1 MALWLLRVPSLA
13 QPMASDQGLYA
24 YAGQRLLAGDAPY
37 SGAWDQKP
45 PGIHVV
51 YAVMWSLWPHESGVA
66 AADLVVAGLVAWLLV
81 IIGRRR
87 FTEVAGLGAAA
98 VFLCFGNPALTQ
110 RLSGVFVRAQSE
122 TFIALAIT
130 ATLVLLAHRQR
141 TRRHL
146 VGVGVLLGA
155 AFWLKPN
162 AAAYGLTVLAALAFW
177 PSHGRL
183 WSVETFRRE
192 LTPIVVAGAAM
203 VILPLL
209 AIAVAGALTD
219 LYLATIAYN
228 AAYSGD
234 TYDGVGGLLRY
245 ALTFPVGR
253 ARNDAVWFMGGLGVI
268 LTLVWWVRTSQAPER
283 HSAVVPLAWLGGVWC
298 SILINGG
305 RDLPQYFVQAS
316 PALALAAGVGLVPT
330 CTALRR
336 RHAALPI
343 VLVAVLIYG
352 SHRVSGFD
360 DLVENTR
367 RDWNALISDT
377 DRTSYLTHF
386 GGRPQDKFVASA
398 IAELAALSRN
408 TTAPSDTIYVFG
420 FSPGVP
426 VLADRRSA
434 SRFHWSQP
442 IVTEF
447 ESGRPGYGSAGLL
460 VELQQ
465 HGPALVALQHDSWAP
480 GGRHSSEFFHA
491 TPALEAWLTTHY
503 TRETDLPRF
512 EIWRRR

>member
-37 SGAWDQKP
+37 AGAWDQKP

-51 YAVMWSLWPHESGVA
+51 YAVMWSLWPDESVVPG
-66 AADLVVAGLVAWLLV
+66 ADLVVAGLLAWLLV

-87 FTEVAGLGAAA
+87 FTDVHGLTAAA
-98 VFLCFGNPALTQ
+98 VFLFFGNPALTQ
-110 RLSGVFVRAQSE
+110 RLSGVFVRAQTE

-130 ATLVLLAHRQR
+130 AALVLLAHPQR
-141 TRRHL
+141 AMRHL

-177 PSHGRL
+177 PSHGRP
-183 WSVETFRRE
+183 WSAETFRRE
-192 LTPIVVAGAAM
+192 LTPIVVAGAA
-203 VILPLL
+203 VVVLPLL
-209 AIAVAGALTD
+209 VMAAAGGLTD

-245 ALTFPVGR
+245 ALSFPVDR
-253 ARNDAVWFMGGLGVI
+253 ARNDAVWFMGGVGVI
-268 LTLVWWVRTSQAPER
+268 LVVANWLRTPH
-283 HSAVVPLAWLGGVWC
+283 HSRPQYALVPLAWLVGVWI

-316 PALALAAGVGLVPT
+316 PALALAAGVGLVPAF
-330 CTALRR
+330 TALRR
-336 RHAALPI
+336 RHAALPFMLLA
-343 VLVAVLIYG
+343 VLVYG
-352 SHRVSGFD
+352 AHRVSGFN
-360 DLVENTR
+360 DLADNTR
-367 RDWNALISDT
+367 RDWNALIGYT
-377 DRTSYLTHF
+377 DRSSYLAYF

-398 IAELAALSRN
+398 IADLAALVRN

-447 ESGRPGYGSAGLL
+447 AAGRPGYGSAGVLA
-460 VELQQ
+460 ELQE
-465 HGPALVALQHDSWAP
+465 HAPALVALQHDSWAP

-503 TRETDLPRF
+503 TRDADLPRF
-512 EIWRRR
+512 EIWRRQ